1 MVGQP
6 PAMTAGSLQAMP
18 PVGYLRDSATAP
30 GNLGDLAPVGGGK
43 SHGNV
48 PNKLEVSPSK
58 NWIWMIG
65 LIWFHMD
72 LWIYKCIKYVF
83 FNELTR
89 QNQDDQ
95 TLELLQPM
103 VDLP

>member
-1 MVGQP
+1 
-6 PAMTAGSLQAMP
+6 
-18 PVGYLRDSATAP
+18 
-30 GNLGDLAPVGGGK
+30 
-43 SHGNV
+43 
-48 PNKLEVSPSK
+48 
-58 NWIWMIG
+58 MIG